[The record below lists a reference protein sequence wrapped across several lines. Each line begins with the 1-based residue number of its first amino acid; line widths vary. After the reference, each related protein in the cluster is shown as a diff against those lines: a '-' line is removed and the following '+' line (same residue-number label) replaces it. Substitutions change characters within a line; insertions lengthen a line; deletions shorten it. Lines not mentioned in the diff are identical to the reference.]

1 MPLEWRFMEKS
12 SLKRRLFFCALE
24 YLIFI
29 LIWCIFLTCRV
40 KFTPAKLPAKP
51 CVVVFWHGRLAMMSF
66 AYRRWWLQDFG
77 GKRRGKVII
86 SDHKD
91 GEIITRVISHFSIGA
106 IRGSSFKGGARAL
119 IGAFSEIKKG
129 ADVIITPDGPRG
141 PLHSVAD
148 GAVSIAQR
156 ASLDVYALNY
166 EASRFWKFKSWDE
179 MILPKPFSRINF
191 SLSEPLNLAGLSTEA
206 GKEAIARLLFAS
218 AERDAKF

>member
-1 MPLEWRFMEKS
+1 MPPEWRFMDKL
-12 SLKRRLFFCALE
+12 SLKKRLFFRVAE

-40 KFTPAKLPAKP
+40 KFTPTKLPEKP

-86 SDHKD
+86 SGH
-91 GEIITRVISHFSIGA
+91 
-106 IRGSSFKGGARAL
+106 
-119 IGAFSEIKKG
+119 KKG
-129 ADVIITPDGPRG
+129 TDVIITPDGPRG

>member
-1 MPLEWRFMEKS
+1 MEKL
-12 SLKRRLFFCALE
+12 SLKKRLFFRASE

-40 KFTPAKLPAKP
+40 KFTPTKLPEKP

-66 AYRRWWLQDFG
+66 AYRRWWLRDFG
-77 GKRRGKVII
+77 SKRRAKVII

-91 GEIITRVISHFSIGA
+91 GEIITRVISHFGIGA

-119 IGAFSEIKKG
+119 MGAIKEIKNG
-129 ADVIITPDGPRG
+129 TDVIITPDGPRG

-148 GAVSIAQR
+148 GAVILAQR
-156 ASLDVYALNY
+156 LNLGIYALNY
-166 EASRFWKFKSWDE
+166 EASSFWKFHSWDE
-179 MILPKPFSRINF
+179 MVLPKPFSRINY
-191 SLSEPLNLAGLSTEA
+191 SLSAPLNLEGLSLDA
-206 GKEAIARLLFAS
+206 GKEAIRQLLFAS

>member
-1 MPLEWRFMEKS
+1 MEKL
-12 SLKRRLFFCALE
+12 SLKKRLFFRASE

-40 KFTPAKLPAKP
+40 KFTPTELPEKP

-66 AYRRWWLQDFG
+66 AYRRWWLRDFG
-77 GKRRGKVII
+77 SKRLAKVII

-91 GEIITRVISHFSIGA
+91 GEIITRVISHFGIGA

-119 IGAFSEIKKG
+119 MGAIKEIKSG
-129 ADVIITPDGPRG
+129 TDIIITPDGPRG

-148 GAVSIAQR
+148 GAVILAQR
-156 ASLDVYALNY
+156 LNLDIYALNY
-166 EASRFWKFKSWDE
+166 EASSFWKFRSWDE
-179 MILPKPFSRINF
+179 MVLPKPFSRINY
-191 SLSEPLNLAGLSTEA
+191 SLSAPLNLTGLDLDA

-218 AERDAKF
+218 AKKDAKF